1 MSTPPDDDSEWGPFA
16 KGHAGCP
23 ICGQH
28 VPIPVEA
35 RLFFD
40 EEGRQRIETRAEMAE
55 LWSHMWTHETAP
67 TGS

>member
-1 MSTPPDDDSEWGPFA
+1 
-16 KGHAGCP
+16 
-23 ICGQH
+23 